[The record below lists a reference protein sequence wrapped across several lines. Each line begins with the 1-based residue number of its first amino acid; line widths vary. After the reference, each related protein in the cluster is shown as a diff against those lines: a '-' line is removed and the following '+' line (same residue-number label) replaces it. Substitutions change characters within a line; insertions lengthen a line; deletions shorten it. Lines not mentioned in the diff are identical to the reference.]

1 MSDYHETTLRR
12 HEEEQDMAARE
23 EQHKEQLTAEGESEA
38 ESQAIPFEHRSEFLS
53 WFIEQTF
60 NNPDYTPTKKDFYEA
75 VERGEVLLC
84 D

>member
-1 MSDYHETTLRR
+1 VSDYHETALRR
-12 HEEEQDMAARE
+12 YEEEQDMAARE
-23 EQHKEQLTAEGESEA
+23 EQHKEQLREDGESEA

-75 VERGEVLLC
+75 VKSGEVILC

>member
-23 EQHKEQLTAEGESEA
+23 EQHKEQLREDGESEA
-38 ESQAIPFEHRSEFLS
+38 ESQAIPVKQRSEFLS
-53 WFIEQTF
+53 WYVSETF
-60 NNPDYTPTKKDFYEA
+60 SNPDYTPTKKDFYE
-75 VERGEVLLC
+75 VVKSGKVLLC

>member
-1 MSDYHETTLRR
+1 MSDYHETALRR
-12 HEEEQDMAARE
+12 YEEDQDIAARE
-23 EQHKEQLTAEGESEA
+23 EQHKEQLREDGESEA

-75 VERGEVLLC
+75 VKSGEVILC